1 MLVFFSF
8 IINDIGAVLGVAI
21 FKCALQPGQ
30 TFSFIAR
37 NVKGQKLNNQSN
49 VSVSGAEAIGV
60 SGSALNLNTI
70 QFDGE

>member
-1 MLVFFSF
+1 MSDVTTC
-8 IINDIGAVLGVAI
+8 V
-21 FKCALQPGQ
+21 LQPGQ
-30 TFSFIAR
+30 SFSFVAR